1 MRACS
6 AVEPE
11 VAVARGRRTLAALS
25 LIFALVAVSGCAGDD
40 RQTGPAEPGPSA
52 AGTFPVTAG
61 GVTLGARP
69 ERIVSLSPTATEVL
83 FAIGAGPQVA
93 AVDDQ
98 SDFPADAPVT
108 DLSGFQPNA
117 EAIAGRSP
125 DLVVVSN
132 DINDVVASLTALKIP
147 VYLAPA
153 ATSLEDA
160 YRQWRELGALA
171 GRPADAESLVAGVGT
186 DIDKLVAG
194 LPRRATPLSY
204 YYELGPELYSATS
217 TTFVGALLG
226 RAGLTNVADPADAN
240 GAAGGYPQLNQEF
253 LVTAN
258 PDLIFLADVTCCA
271 QNAETV
277 AARPGWNTMAAVQK
291 KQVVALDDDIASR
304 WGPRVV
310 DLVRAVTD
318 AVAAVPA

>member
-1 MRACS
+1 M
-6 AVEPE
+6 
-11 VAVARGRRTLAALS
+11 ARGRRTLAVFSVVLAL
-25 LIFALVAVSGCAGDD
+25 LAVSGCAED
-40 RQTGPAEPGPSA
+40 EPRSASPQAGPSA
-52 AGTFPVTAG
+52 GGAFPVTAG
-61 GVTLGARP
+61 GVTLDRRP

-83 FAIGAGPQVA
+83 FAIGAGPQVV

-98 SDFPADAPVT
+98 SDFPAGVPVT

-117 EAIAGRSP
+117 EAISARTP
-125 DLVVVSN
+125 DLVVISN
-132 DINDVVASLTALKIP
+132 DLNDIVAALTALKIP

-153 ATSLEDA
+153 ATSLDDA

-171 GRPADAESLVAGVGT
+171 GRPADTERLIGGVGT
-186 DIDKLVAG
+186 EIDELVAG
-194 LPRRATPLSY
+194 LPARATPLTY

-226 RAGLTNVADPADAN
+226 RAGLANVADPADAN
-240 GAAGGYPQLNQEF
+240 GAAGGYPQLSQEF
-253 LVTAN
+253 LIKAN

-271 QNAETV
+271 QSAATV
-277 AARPGWNTMAAVQK
+277 AARPGWDTMTAVRSAR
-291 KQVVALDDDIASR
+291 VVALDDDVASR

-318 AVAAVPA
+318 AVAKVPA

>member
-1 MRACS
+1 MI
-6 AVEPE
+6 
-11 VAVARGRRTLAALS
+11 LAL
-25 LIFALVAVSGCAGDD
+25 LTIGGCASPDE
-40 RQTGPAEPGPSA
+40 PAPPAASSPASA
-52 AGTFPVTAG
+52 AFPVTVG
-61 GVTLGARP
+61 GVTLDERP
-69 ERIVSLSPTATEVL
+69 DRIVSLSPTATEVL
-83 FAIGAGPQVA
+83 FAIGAGPQVV

-98 SDFPADAPVT
+98 SDYPAGVPVT

-117 EAIAGRSP
+117 EAITARTP
-125 DLVVVSN
+125 DLVVLSN
-132 DINDVVASLTALKIP
+132 DINGIVASLTTLRIP

-153 ATSLEDA
+153 ATSLDDA
-160 YRQWRELGALA
+160 FRQWRELGTLT
-171 GRPADAESLVAGVGT
+171 GHPADALVGQVGT
-186 DIDKLVAG
+186 EIDKLVAA
-194 LPRRATPLSY
+194 LPERAKPLTY

-253 LVTAN
+253 LVKAN

-271 QNAETV
+271 QSAATV
-277 AARPGWNTMAAVQK
+277 AARPGWDTMTAVRA
-291 KQVVALDDDIASR
+291 KQVVALDDDVASR

-318 AVAAVPA
+318 AVAKVPA